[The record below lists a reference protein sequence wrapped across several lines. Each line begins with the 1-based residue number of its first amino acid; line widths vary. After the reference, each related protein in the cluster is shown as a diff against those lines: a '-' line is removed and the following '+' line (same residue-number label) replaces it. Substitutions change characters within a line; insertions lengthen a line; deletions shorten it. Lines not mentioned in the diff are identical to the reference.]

1 MNETCKAAGPRVHNY
16 IHVSPLAMALHRE
29 QVPVVS
35 ASVRGRV
42 PGKPGQSIVA
52 VLATASA
59 VP

>member
-1 MNETCKAAGPRVHNY
+1 
-16 IHVSPLAMALHRE
+16 MALHRE
-29 QVPVVS
+29 KVPVVS